1 MIEEDIRD
9 LEERL
14 EELENALCA
23 LHLIERGPDPRWPE
37 GRFSQSRTRPLLPD
51 RPPMRTPNLWPQ
63 VH

>member
-23 LHLIERGPDPRWPE
+23 LHLIERGPDPRYAQFP
-37 GRFSQSRTRPLLPD
+37 FTPHHTYPLLPD
-51 RPPMRTPNLWPQ
+51 RPPMRVKP
-63 VH
+63 